1 MRGRRLRAFYLQYA
15 FKHLRSMPT
24 VALSRLTWRLV
35 SELRTMPLHCLLIAR
50 SGIVAKLINQQASN
64 SGT

>member
-15 FKHLRSMPT
+15 SKHLRSIPT
-24 VALSRLTWRLV
+24 VALSRPTWRLV
-35 SELRTMPLHCLLIAR
+35 SELCTMPLHCFLIAR
-50 SGIVAKLINQQASN
+50 SGIAAKLINRQASN